1 MSAIRIEGL
10 TVRSRDGETLVGDV
24 SLEVGSGEILW
35 ILGPSG
41 SGKTTLLRVLAGIEP
56 LAAGRILVGGE
67 VAAAPGRALP
77 PERRPIGMVFQDP
90 ALFPHLDALGNVAF
104 GLRRNGAGGRDR
116 ARALLERVGLGAAAR
131 RYPHTL
137 SGGEQQRVALA
148 RTLASDP
155 AVVLLDEPFSDL
167 DPQLRTELA
176 AAECRIL
183 REEGKTAVL
192 VGHDPEDAM
201 RFADRVAVMR
211 GGRLLQVG
219 TPREVY
225 ERPRD
230 AFCAATLG
238 LVNRVPGRVEGGS
251 VCTPFGHVPAGG
263 LAEGTEVEW
272 LVREEGFAVGGEG
285 RDARVADVRPL
296 GAFVVVELDFGGRWP
311 PLHARIP
318 AADAPRPDGSVRV
331 AFDAGSAF
339 LFPAPRA

>member
-1 MSAIRIEGL
+1 MSAVRLEGV
-10 TVRSRDGETLVGDV
+10 TVRSRDGETLIEDV
-24 SLEVGSGEILW
+24 SLEVGEGEILW

-56 LAAGRILVGGE
+56 LRAGRIAVGDE
-67 VAAAPGRALP
+67 VVATPSFSVP

-104 GLRRNGAGGRDR
+104 GLRRNGSKAKAY
-116 ARALLERVGLGAAAR
+116 ARALLARVGLEDAAHR
-131 RYPHTL
+131 HPHML

-167 DPQLRTELA
+167 DPQLRTDLA
-176 AAECRIL
+176 ATECRIL
-183 REEGKTAVL
+183 REEGRTAIL

-211 GGRLLQVG
+211 GGRLLQLG

-238 LVNRVPGRVEGGS
+238 LVNRVPGRVEDGS
-251 VCTPFGHVPAGG
+251 VCTPFGHVSADGIP
-263 LAEGTEVEW
+263 EGSEVEW
-272 LVREEGFAVGGEG
+272 LVREEGFAMGGEG
-285 RDARVADVRPL
+285 REARVADVRPL
-296 GAFVVVELDFGGRWP
+296 GPSVVVELDLGGRWP
-311 PLHARIP
+311 ALHARVP
-318 AADAPRPDGSVRV
+318 AAGAPRPGEEVRV
-331 AFDAGSAF
+331 AVDAGRAF
-339 LFPAPRA
+339 LFPASGG